1 MKATPASPVG
11 CPRSSLGPWT
21 WGADSPALSQP
32 FLSAPSCGPHHLF
45 PDLSRPGSI
54 RDPLSYPSLHC
65 VSRQLQTGMLSLGGP
80 LVVQLPFP
88 TSLGVMAPTVAP
100 AYLEVPVKQA
110 LEWQKLVVHLPGP
123 LASLQGNPCLPL
135 LGAELEPLPA
145 AFGFLETE
153 TPGRRPCPEPAP
165 GAQGGQSLL
174 NPSPP
179 GGAAC
184 QPPKL
189 PEASQRCSEEAAG
202 ATSGREQMR
211 TPGRECVGAAR
222 PTLALVWLHPVCC
235 NLEFSFP
242 APPALRVRAT
252 PQRACGWANV

>member
-1 MKATPASPVG
+1 M
-11 CPRSSLGPWT
+11 
-21 WGADSPALSQP
+21 
-32 FLSAPSCGPHHLF
+32 
-45 PDLSRPGSI
+45 
-54 RDPLSYPSLHC
+54 
-65 VSRQLQTGMLSLGGP
+65 
-80 LVVQLPFP
+80 QLPFP
-88 TSLGVMAPTVAP
+88 TSLGVLAPTAAP

-123 LASLQGNPCLPL
+123 LAGLQGNPCLPL
-135 LGAELEPLPA
+135 PGAELEPLPA

-174 NPSPP
+174 HPCPP
-179 GGAAC
+179 AGAAC

-211 TPGRECVGAAR
+211 TPGRECVGASL

-242 APPALRVRAT
+242 APPALSQGHTTEGMWLGQRLTAVSREMRCAGAGEGIASDQPWAGCEAT
-252 PQRACGWANV
+252 PGQVSARALAWAGWVGGWSRLP